1 MGNSLQSILVLFF
14 LSLSFFSWSSYGK
27 VNRKPFDIS
36 ISGSTKAIKG
46 LQKRAELKMA
56 RSTSYCRGFYMP
68 KAIST
73 WSCKKNAPRTSS
85 CKLQYRC
92 KVTTT
97 KFNRSS
103 EVRRLKKS
111 LSKMRVSKDRLRIKV
126 SRKPYR
132 RRVYKT
138 KKLVK
143 KLSAVKV
150 ASAVKP
156 KPVPKISPPKPVA
169 SKSIIDNELDELSKF
184 NESDTVDEAL
194 VKSELD
200 EDLSEGLDDDL
211 DEDLDNLNEE
221 VEKKTEK
228 LEESSTASDDQEED
242 EEKGDGGNDSP
253 YTSDPAKFAAFSFDF
268 IQIADD
274 FDSLVTMGLS
284 WTPRKEFNS
293 KIGMRGQFG
302 LKSLKILSGTS
313 LEETFLVYELGLFL
327 NLNFNANLYAEV
339 GYLLQKWNNTA
350 ADSHSAF
357 SFGVGYKFTNKV
369 MKIFD
374 RVFID
379 YSTVS
384 NETSNRELKFSTGFS
399 F

>member
-1 MGNSLQSILVLFF
+1 MGNSLQSILVLVF
-14 LSLSFFSWSSYGK
+14 LSLSFFSWSSYAK
-27 VNRKPFDIS
+27 INRKPFNIS
-36 ISGSTKAIKG
+36 ISGNSKAMKG

-56 RSTSYCRGFYMP
+56 RSTAYCRGFYMP

-73 WSCKKNAPRTSS
+73 WSCKKNAPRTTT
-85 CKLQYRC
+85 CKLQYKC

-103 EVRRLKKS
+103 EVRRLKKD
-111 LSKMRVSKDRLRIKV
+111 LSKLRVSKERLKIKV

-132 RRVYKT
+132 RKIYKT

-143 KLSAVKV
+143 KLSAVKA

-156 KPVPKISPPKPVA
+156 KPIPKIAPPKPVA

-194 VKSELD
+194 VKSDLD
-200 EDLSEGLDDDL
+200 QDLSEGLDDDL
-211 DEDLDNLNEE
+211 DEDLDELNEE

-228 LEESSTASDDQEED
+228 LDESTTDSSSDDEEESESNDDE
-242 EEKGDGGNDSP
+242 SP
-253 YTSDPAKFAAFSFDF
+253 YTSNPAKLATFSFDL
-268 IQIADD
+268 IQVADD

-284 WTPRKEFNS
+284 WTPRKDFNS

-302 LKSLKILSGTS
+302 LKSLKIFSGTS
-313 LEETFLVYELGLFL
+313 LEETFIVYELGLYL

-350 ADSHSAF
+350 ADSHSSF
-357 SFGVGYKFTNKV
+357 SFGVGYKFTDKV

-384 NETSNRELKFSTGFS
+384 NESSNRELKFSTGFS